1 MSVSQCTE
9 RKELVR
15 RKGRRDWQ
23 NVSQT
28 NLVPFSPSATSQ
40 WNDVISNMK
49 WLKDGYD
56 QRKMEA
62 QEASELEQG
71 LCKRDADDPVCK
83 RFVFPEPFDRL
94 LGSVR
99 SPVK

>member
-1 MSVSQCTE
+1 MNNIST
-9 RKELVR
+9 R
-15 RKGRRDWQ
+15 
-23 NVSQT
+23 T
-28 NLVPFSPSATSQ
+28 NTGL
-40 WNDVISNMK
+40 
-49 WLKDGYD
+49 L
-56 QRKMEA
+56 EA